1 MHCIGQVNSL
11 FNQAQV
17 SMKKFLISFF
27 VLLPYF
33 VNAQTFHGRVL
44 LSGENGDIQ
53 PAAAAVV
60 YWVPERKGGPVEHV
74 VYTGDDGSFTIPAG
88 RTGMLTASYIGY
100 IEDTIQISPAQ
111 EDIEFILWENAG
123 TLDMLHITGRRQS
136 NYISRLTP
144 VKTEVITAAG
154 LCKMACCNL
163 AESFENSASV
173 SVGFTDAVTGARQ
186 IRLLGLSGNYT
197 QMLEENRPAMR
208 GIQGPFGLSFI
219 PGQWLESIQIAK
231 GNGSVVNGCEAITGQ
246 INMEFRKPTAELP
259 LFVNLFLNDALR
271 TEANMASSLQLND
284 RWSTVVLAHGSAD
297 LMRHDSNGDGFLDE
311 PLTNRYSLA
320 NRWLYADPSGL
331 QLRFGFGGLYEDRKS
346 GEMDNDWVLPGQ
358 ARDNAIWGSRIINEG
373 VNAYVKL
380 GIPLVKHD
388 HAHDHAQEQLPM
400 HGQEQEV
407 AHGQEAEYVHGE
419 DYDHEY
425 ETAETTGQEE
435 VTEAV
440 ENDNHIDPNIAMVL
454 DYNLHKQDAYFGLKD
469 FNALQSDFFANAIFM
484 SSLGKHHKVT
494 AGVSALVKN
503 LDQVLTDRWPAGG
516 EESFDLGRKEGVYGA
531 YGEYTLEWGDKLVF
545 IAGARADYNTLYGW
559 LFTPGVNLRYN
570 FTENLV
576 FRANAG
582 RGYRTPYSIT
592 DNIGVLSTG
601 RRIVFG
607 ETPEMEEAW
616 TYGLNLTLVLPFGH
630 GGSSTLSLEYF
641 RTDFINQLIADQE
654 YLWNAQVPSILFYN
668 LEGRS
673 YTNTWQA
680 DFTTEPFDGFSVL
693 ATFRYNDS
701 KVQLK
706 GQGLVDRPLTSK
718 FKGVLNLQYTTP
730 RDTWVFDVTGQIN
743 GPARI
748 PSFAAD
754 TEEKTSPVFPMFYA
768 QVTRKL
774 KNMDIYIGGEN
785 LMNYRQ
791 PDPIISADDPFSPQ
805 FNASIIWGPLM
816 GIRVYAGMR
825 LSLFR

>member
-1 MHCIGQVNSL
+1 MKKILISL
-11 FNQAQV
+11 F
-17 SMKKFLISFF
+17 I
-27 VLLPYF
+27 LLPYF
-33 VNAQTFHGRVL
+33 TNAQTIRGKVL
-44 LSGENGDIQ
+44 LSVEQGDAQ
-53 PAAAAVV
+53 PAAGAVV
-60 YWVPERKGGPVEHV
+60 YWVPEQEGGRVEHV
-74 VYTGDDGSFTIPAG
+74 VYTTDDGVFSIPAG
-88 RTGMLTASYIGY
+88 KSRKLAASYMGY
-100 IEDTIQISPAQ
+100 IDDTIGVGSGQDPVEFVLQ
-111 EDIEFILWENAG
+111 EDAG
-123 TLDMLHITGRRQS
+123 TLDVLNITGRRQA
-136 NYISRLTP
+136 NFISRLAS

-208 GIQGPFGLSFI
+208 GIQVPFGLSFI

-231 GNGSVVNGCEAITGQ
+231 GTGSVVNGCEAITGQ

-271 TEANMASSLQLND
+271 TEANVASSLQLND
-284 RWSTVVLAHGSAD
+284 RWSTVVLAHGSLD
-297 LMRHDSNGDGFLDE
+297 LMRHDSNGDGFMDE

-331 QLRFGFGGLYEDRKS
+331 QLRFGLRGLYEDRKS
-346 GEMDNDWVLPGQ
+346 GEMDSDWVLPGQ
-358 ARDNAIWGSRIINEG
+358 ARDNTIWGSRIINKG

-388 HAHDHAQEQLPM
+388 HNHNHVQVPVHEHEPGEDHEHEGELNHEHDMELAP
-400 HGQEQEV
+400 EQE
-407 AHGQEAEYVHGE
+407 HEHGE
-419 DYDHEY
+419 DHGH
-425 ETAETTGQEE
+425 ETADA
-435 VTEAV
+435 TEAA
-440 ENDNHIDPNIAMVL
+440 EEDSHIDPNIALVL
-454 DYNLHKQDAYFGLKD
+454 DYNLHKQDAFFGLKD

-484 SSLGKHHKVT
+484 SSVGKHHKIT
-494 AGVSALVKN
+494 AGVSALVEN
-503 LDQVLTDRWPAGG
+503 LDQVLKDRWPAGG

-545 IAGARADYNTLYGW
+545 IAGARADYNTLFGW

-601 RRIVFG
+601 RRILF
-607 ETPEMEEAW
+607 EEAPEVEEAW

-641 RTDFINQLIADQE
+641 RTDFMNQLIADQE
-654 YLWNAQVPSILFYN
+654 YLCNEQVPSILFYN

-701 KVQLK
+701 KVHLK

-730 RDTWVFDVTGQIN
+730 QDTWVFDVTGQIN

-748 PSFAAD
+748 PSFATD
-754 TEEKTSPVFPMFYA
+754 TEDKTSQVFPMFYA
-768 QVTRKL
+768 QVTRKF
-774 KNMDIYIGGEN
+774 KNIDIYIGGEN
-785 LMNYRQ
+785 LLNYRQ
-791 PDPIISADDPFSPQ
+791 PDPIISAGDPFSPQ

-816 GIRVYAGMR
+816 GIRVYAGLR

>member
-1 MHCIGQVNSL
+1 
-11 FNQAQV
+11 
-17 SMKKFLISFF
+17 
-27 VLLPYF
+27 
-33 VNAQTFHGRVL
+33 L

-331 QLRFGFGGLYEDRKS
+331 QLRFGFRGLYEDRKS

-358 ARDNAIWGSRIINEG
+358 ARDNAIWG
-373 VNAYVKL
+373 
-380 GIPLVKHD
+380 
-388 HAHDHAQEQLPM
+388 
-400 HGQEQEV
+400 
-407 AHGQEAEYVHGE
+407 
-419 DYDHEY
+419 
-425 ETAETTGQEE
+425 
-435 VTEAV
+435 
-440 ENDNHIDPNIAMVL
+440 
-454 DYNLHKQDAYFGLKD
+454 
-469 FNALQSDFFANAIFM
+469 
-484 SSLGKHHKVT
+484 
-494 AGVSALVKN
+494 
-503 LDQVLTDRWPAGG
+503 
-516 EESFDLGRKEGVYGA
+516 
-531 YGEYTLEWGDKLVF
+531 
-545 IAGARADYNTLYGW
+545 
-559 LFTPGVNLRYN
+559 
-570 FTENLV
+570 
-576 FRANAG
+576 
-582 RGYRTPYSIT
+582 
-592 DNIGVLSTG
+592 LS
-601 RRIVFG
+601 
-607 ETPEMEEAW
+607 MKA
-616 TYGLNLTLVLPFGH
+616 
-630 GGSSTLSLEYF
+630 
-641 RTDFINQLIADQE
+641 
-654 YLWNAQVPSILFYN
+654 
-668 LEGRS
+668 
-673 YTNTWQA
+673 
-680 DFTTEPFDGFSVL
+680 
-693 ATFRYNDS
+693 
-701 KVQLK
+701 
-706 GQGLVDRPLTSK
+706 
-718 FKGVLNLQYTTP
+718 
-730 RDTWVFDVTGQIN
+730 
-743 GPARI
+743 
-748 PSFAAD
+748 
-754 TEEKTSPVFPMFYA
+754 
-768 QVTRKL
+768 
-774 KNMDIYIGGEN
+774 
-785 LMNYRQ
+785 
-791 PDPIISADDPFSPQ
+791 
-805 FNASIIWGPLM
+805 
-816 GIRVYAGMR
+816 
-825 LSLFR
+825 

>member
-1 MHCIGQVNSL
+1 MKKILISL
-11 FNQAQV
+11 FIL
-17 SMKKFLISFF
+17 FPFIT
-27 VLLPYF
+27 
-33 VNAQTFHGRVL
+33 NAQTIRGKVL
-44 LSGENGDIQ
+44 LAGQGGGTQ
-53 PAAAAVV
+53 PAAGAVV
-60 YWVPERKGGPVEHV
+60 YWVPEREGSRVEHL
-74 VYTGDDGSFTIPAG
+74 VYTANDGLFSIPGGKSGILA
-88 RTGMLTASYIGY
+88 ASYMGHRD
-100 IEDTIQISPAQ
+100 DTIRVSSGQ
-111 EDIEFILWENAG
+111 DFVEFILQEDAG
-123 TLDMLHITGRRQS
+123 TLDALNITGRRQA
-136 NYISRLTP
+136 NYISHLAP

-208 GIQGPFGLSFI
+208 GIQVPFGLSFV

-231 GNGSVVNGCEAITGQ
+231 GTGSVVNGCEAITGQ
-246 INMEFRKPTAELP
+246 INMEFRKPTTELP

-271 TEANMASSLQLND
+271 TEANVASSLQLND

-297 LMRHDSNGDGFLDE
+297 LMRHDSNGDGFMDE

-320 NRWLYADPSGL
+320 NRWLYSDASGL
-331 QLRFGFGGLYEDRKS
+331 QLRFGFRGLYEDRKS
-346 GEMDNDWVLPGQ
+346 GEMDNEWVLPGQ
-358 ARDNAIWGSRIINEG
+358 ARDNAIWGSRIINKG

-388 HAHDHAQEQLPM
+388 HAHDHAHEQLPTLD
-400 HGQEQEV
+400 HEAGAANGQ
-407 AHGQEAEYVHGE
+407 ANVHGG
-419 DYDHEY
+419 DYDHEH
-425 ETAETTGQEE
+425 EPAQAQEDE
-435 VTEAV
+435 S
-440 ENDNHIDPNIAMVL
+440 HIDPNIALVL
-454 DYNLHKQDAYFGLKD
+454 DYNLHKQNAYFGLKD
-469 FNALQSDFFANAIFM
+469 YNAMQSDFFANAIFM
-484 SSLGKHHKVT
+484 SSLGKHHKIT
-494 AGVSALVKN
+494 AGVSALVEN
-503 LDQVLTDRWPAGG
+503 LDQVLTDRWAAGG

-570 FTENLV
+570 FTDNLV

-592 DNIGVLSTG
+592 DHIGVLSTG
-601 RRIVFG
+601 RRILFE
-607 ETPEMEEAW
+607 ETPEVEEAW

-641 RTDFINQLIADQE
+641 RTNFMNQLIADQE
-654 YLWNAQVPSILFYN
+654 YLWDAEIPSILLYN
-668 LEGRS
+668 LQGRS

-701 KVQLK
+701 KVDLK
-706 GQGLVDRPLTSK
+706 GLGLVDRPLTSK

-748 PSFAAD
+748 PSFATD
-754 TEEKTSPVFPMFYA
+754 TEDKTSPVFPMFYA
-768 QVTRKL
+768 QVTRKFRNL
-774 KNMDIYIGGEN
+774 DIYIGGEN
-785 LMNYRQ
+785 LLNYRQ
-791 PDPIISADDPFSPQ
+791 PDPIISADDPFSSH
-805 FNASIIWGPLM
+805 FNASLIWGPLM
-816 GIRVYAGMR
+816 GIRVYAGIR

>member
-1 MHCIGQVNSL
+1 MKKILISL
-11 FNQAQV
+11 F
-17 SMKKFLISFF
+17 I
-27 VLLPYF
+27 LLPF
-33 VNAQTFHGRVL
+33 FANAQTVRGKVL
-44 LSGENGDIQ
+44 LTGEQGDTQ
-53 PAAAAVV
+53 PAAGAVV
-60 YWVPERKGGPVEHV
+60 YWVPERAGDRVEHL
-74 VYTGDDGSFTIPAG
+74 VYTADDGLFSIPAG
-88 RTGMLTASYIGY
+88 RSEMLAASYMGY
-100 IEDTIQISPAQ
+100 IEDTIRVVSGQDPV
-111 EDIEFILWENAG
+111 EFILREDAG
-123 TLDMLHITGRRQS
+123 TLDVLHITGRRQA

-208 GIQGPFGLSFI
+208 GIQVPFGLSFI

-231 GNGSVVNGCEAITGQ
+231 GTGSVVNGAEAITGQ
-246 INMEFRKPTAELP
+246 INMEFRKPTEVLP

-271 TEANMASSLQLND
+271 TEANVASSLQLND

-297 LMRHDSNGDGFLDE
+297 LMRHDANGDGFMDE

-320 NRWLYADPSGL
+320 NRWLYAHPSGL
-331 QLRFGFGGLYEDRKS
+331 QLRFGFRGLYEDRKS

-358 ARDNAIWGSRIINEG
+358 ARDNAIWGSRILNKG

-388 HAHDHAQEQLPM
+388 HN
-400 HGQEQEV
+400 HGQELAPANEHKHEHEVEHEHEMEQEHV
-407 AHGQEAEYVHGE
+407 AGE
-419 DYDHEY
+419 DSDHQHEAALS
-425 ETAETTGQEE
+425 AEAAEDE
-435 VTEAV
+435 
-440 ENDNHIDPNIAMVL
+440 NHIDPNIALVV

-469 FNALQSDFFANAIFM
+469 FNSLQNDFFANAIFM
-484 SSLGKHHKVT
+484 SSLGKHHKIT
-494 AGVSALVKN
+494 AGVSALMEN
-503 LDQVLTDRWPAGG
+503 LDQVLTDRWAAGG
-516 EESFDLGRKEGVYGA
+516 EESFDLGRRENVYGA

-559 LFTPGVNLRYN
+559 LFTPGANLRYN

-592 DNIGVLSTG
+592 DHIGVLSTG
-601 RRIVFG
+601 RRILFQENPDV
-607 ETPEMEEAW
+607 EEAW
-616 TYGLNLTLVLPFGH
+616 TYGLNLTMVLPFGY
-630 GGSSTLSLEYF
+630 GSNSSLSIEYF
-641 RTDFINQLIADQE
+641 RTDFMNQLIADQE
-654 YLWNAQVPSILFYN
+654 YLWDSEIPSILFYN

-680 DFTTEPFDGFSVL
+680 DFTTEPFNGFSVL

-701 KVQLK
+701 KVHLK

-730 RDTWVFDVTGQIN
+730 KDTWVFDVTGQIN

-754 TEEKTSPVFPMFYA
+754 TEDKTSPVFPMFYA
-768 QVTRKL
+768 QVTRKF

-785 LMNYRQ
+785 LLNYRQ
-791 PDPIISADDPFSPQ
+791 PDPIISADDPFSPH
-805 FNASIIWGPLM
+805 FNASVIWGPLM